1 MKSPATAAL
10 PGLPAAGH
18 TPMIRQYLALKAD
31 YPDTLLFYRMG
42 DFYELFY
49 ADAERAA
56 ALLDITLTTRNKSA
70 GMPIPMAGV
79 PCHSVDQYL
88 ARLVKQS
95 VAVAICEQVGDPAAS
110 KGPVERKVT
119 RVITPGTLT
128 EDALLDGR
136 SENLTAALLAA
147 GGRIGVATLEISSG
161 RFAAFELDEPGRL
174 ADELA
179 RLGPAETV
187 LAQDQAEAGMDGV
200 DAAATPV
207 PDWYFEPARATAAL
221 CEIFGTRDLAAFGG
235 GGDEFALAT
244 RAAGALIQYIR
255 DLHGDDIPHL
265 RGIDFQRSDTGVIID
280 PVSRLNLQIER
291 AHDGR
296 REHTLLALFDRC
308 ASPMGARMLRRWF
321 NQPSREHAQLR
332 ARHDAVDWLLD
343 DRRHLDFA
351 ADLKAVGDMERGLA
365 RIALKTAR
373 PRDLTRLRAALEALP
388 AIHRRLGDG
397 DGEGYA
403 GASALAMSPP
413 ALLESLRAAL
423 SPQPGLADL
432 LARALADNP
441 PNTVRDGG
449 VIRDAFDAKLDA
461 LRHLQRDSG
470 DLLMQMESR
479 ERERTG
485 VPTLRIKYNR
495 VHGYSIELP
504 RSRSEEV
511 PADYHRRQTLKNA
524 ERFVTDELREFEGKI
539 LSAQGKALAREKSLY
554 AGLLDD
560 LAPHIAALQS
570 CADALAQLD
579 VLANFAARAQALQ
592 LARPVLT
599 EAAVIDIED
608 GRHPVVERAQ
618 DAAFIPNSIR
628 LDGDARMQLI
638 TGPNMGGKSTY
649 MRQVACIVLL
659 AHTGCFVPAKSATI
673 GPVDRI
679 FTRIGA
685 SDDLAG
691 GRSTFMVE
699 MSEMAH
705 ILRAASAQSLVL
717 VDEIG
722 RGTSTFDGLAL
733 AWACAAALSGIGARV
748 LFSTHYFE
756 LTALAAQL
764 AGVVNV
770 HLDAVEH
777 GDGIVFLYRVKP
789 GPANRSFGLQV
800 AKLAG
805 VPAAVVAA
813 ARDKLS
819 ELEARYAKAVDGGDG
834 GGDGGAAQASLFAP
848 RFDAQDIVN
857 QLSDA
862 AVDELS
868 PRQALALLY
877 DLRAQIDGDGGD
889 GDGDVDDGGDGG
901 GDGDGDGGDGGDGG
915 GDKKPSRHRSPARN

>member
-1 MKSPATAAL
+1 MKTPATATL
-10 PGLPAAGH
+10 PGVPAAEH

-49 ADAERAA
+49 EDAERAA

-70 GMPIPMAGV
+70 GQAIPMAGV

-88 ARLVKQS
+88 AKLVRQS
-95 VAVAICEQVGDPAAS
+95 VAVAICEQIGDPAAS

-128 EDALLDGR
+128 EEDLLDGR
-136 SENLTAALLAA
+136 RENLTAALIEA

-161 RFAAFELDEPGRL
+161 RFAAFELGERARL

-179 RLGPAETV
+179 RLRAAEIV
-187 LAQDQAEAGMDGV
+187 VAQDQTDAGLV
-200 DAAATPV
+200 DADAATPI
-207 PDWYFEPARATAAL
+207 PDWYYEPTRAARAL
-221 CEIFGTRDLAAFGG
+221 CEIFGTHDLAAFGG
-235 GGDEFALAT
+235 DDFPLAT

-255 DLHGDDIPHL
+255 DLHGDAIPHL
-265 RGIDFQRSDTGVIID
+265 RGIDFQRDDATVLID

-291 AHDGR
+291 GGDGQR
-296 REHTLLALFDRC
+296 GPREHTLVGLFDRC

-321 NQPSREHAQLR
+321 NSPSRDHAQLR
-332 ARHDAVDWLLD
+332 ARHDAVDWLRDERRYLD
-343 DRRHLDFA
+343 CA
-351 ADLKAVGDMERGLA
+351 EGLKPVGDMERGLA
-365 RIALKTAR
+365 RIALRTAR

-388 AIHRRLGDG
+388 AIHRQLT
-397 DGEGYA
+397 GEA
-403 GASALAMSPP
+403 DEQP
-413 ALLESLRAAL
+413 ANKQPAAL
-423 SPQPGLADL
+423 SGAPSLPPLLMQLREALTAQPDLVDL
-432 LARALADNP
+432 LARALVDNP
-441 PNTVRDGG
+441 PNTIRDGG
-449 VIRDAFDAKLDA
+449 VLRDEYDAELGEW
-461 LRHLQRDSG
+461 RHLQRDSG
-470 DLLMQMESR
+470 DFILKLEAR
-479 ERERTG
+479 ERQRSG
-485 VPTLRIKYNR
+485 VPTLRVKYNR

-511 PADYHRRQTLKNA
+511 PPDYIRRQTLKNA
-524 ERFVTDELREFEGKI
+524 ERFVTEELKAFEDKI
-539 LSAQGKALAREKSLY
+539 LSAQGKALAREKFLY
-554 AGLLDD
+554 NQLLEQ
-560 LAPHIAALQS
+560 LAPRITALQD

-579 VLANFAARAQALQ
+579 LLVNFAARAVDLQ
-592 LARPVLT
+592 LARPTLSDD
-599 EAAVIDIED
+599 AIIDIED
-608 GRHPVVERAQ
+608 GRHPVVERALHT
-618 DAAFIPNSIR
+618 AFIPNSIR
-628 LDGDARMQLI
+628 LDDDTRMQLI

-659 AHTGCFVPAKSATI
+659 AHTGCFVPAQAARV

-699 MSEMAH
+699 MTEMAH
-705 ILRAASAQSLVL
+705 ILRGASAQSLVL

-733 AWACAAALSGIGARV
+733 AWGCAADLSRRVGARV

-756 LTALAAQL
+756 LTALAEQL
-764 AGVVNV
+764 PGVVNV

-789 GPANRSFGLQV
+789 GPASRSFGLQV

-805 VPAAVVAA
+805 VPAHVVSA
-813 ARDKLS
+813 ARDKLFQ
-819 ELEARYAKAVDGGDG
+819 LEAQYAHAVGGDGGDG
-834 GGDGGAAQASLFAP
+834 GGDGDGGSDGDTAPPQANLFAP
-848 RFDAQDIVN
+848 ARSEAQAVLE
-857 QLSDA
+857 QLKDA

-868 PRQALALLY
+868 PRQALDLLY
-877 DLRAQIDGDGGD
+877 DLRAQLGE
-889 GDGDVDDGGDGG
+889 
-901 GDGDGDGGDGGDGG
+901 
-915 GDKKPSRHRSPARN
+915 